1 MHLSEC
7 GETRLG
13 QLVISKMGR
22 DRGRLCVVVRRLDDC
37 AVLIAD
43 GRMHKFAR
51 PKRKNV
57 KHLIR
62 LNNVDTVLEKKL
74 AGSLEVTDT
83 ELTEAL
89 DGYKAKGAEG
99 GHKPE
104 HEQG

>member
-1 MHLSEC
+1 MAEC

-22 DRGRLCVVVRRLDDC
+22 DRGRLCVVVRRLNDC

-43 GRMHKFAR
+43 GRMHKFFR

-62 LNNVDTVLEKKL
+62 LSNVDSDLEGRL
-74 AGSLEVTDT
+74 IIGADVADAEIAAVIDRYRAT
-83 ELTEAL
+83 
-89 DGYKAKGAEG
+89 GAERG
-99 GHKPE
+99 LRPE